1 MNLLTIDPG
10 KVAGWAYFDNDTL
23 VDCGVLSFDPF
34 PETIPWLDHTWFNNI
49 IIEKP
54 KIYPVRQWK
63 GDPNDLISVALIA
76 GWIAGFT
83 DVFSDDIEYV
93 TPQAWKGNRPKEVD
107 HRHTMSR
114 LSTEEKEVIKETK
127 GVLKSQKHN
136 MIDAIGIGLWYL
148 RRK

>member
-1 MNLLTIDPG
+1 MNLLAIDPG
-10 KVAGWAYFDNDTL
+10 KATGWAYFDKETL
-23 VDCGVLSFDPF
+23 VSCGVLKFNPHPEYFSFMEYRRF
-34 PETIPWLDHTWFNNI
+34 SKI

-76 GWIAGFT
+76 GWVAGFL
-83 DVFSDDIEYV
+83 DEVSSNIEYV

-107 HRHTMSR
+107 HRHTMSL
-114 LSTEEKEVIKETK
+114 LSTEEKEVIKRTK